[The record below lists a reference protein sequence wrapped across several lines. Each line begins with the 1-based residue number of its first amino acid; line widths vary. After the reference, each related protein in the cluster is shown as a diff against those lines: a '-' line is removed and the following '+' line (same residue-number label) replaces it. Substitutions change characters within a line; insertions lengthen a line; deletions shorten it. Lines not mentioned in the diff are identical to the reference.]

1 MQSVT
6 HTMPSLL
13 AECTREQRLFRSES
27 EFPPSDVDSVNTQT
41 GAVVNPWLLREKR
54 HSSPATLRLYDLSPP
69 PGQTTVFSRR
79 PGCGAACIHAC
90 ITVPSS
96 ALCKDFP
103 RGVPS
108 FSGGGHKSAH
118 LSFLMTDL
126 LSLFFG
132 LRLLNFPSS
141 CIKKCFV
148 MPLHQL

>member
-1 MQSVT
+1 M
-6 HTMPSLL
+6 HTMPALL
-13 AECTREQRLFRSES
+13 VECTREQRLFRLDSELS
-27 EFPPSDVDSVNTQT
+27 PSDVDSVNTQT
-41 GAVVNPWLLREKR
+41 GAVVNPRLLREKR
-54 HSSPATLRLYDLSPP
+54 CSSPATLRLYDLSPP

-103 RGVPS
+103 PGVPS
-108 FSGGGHKSAH
+108 LMPGGGHKSAC

-126 LSLFFG
+126 LLLFFV
-132 LRLLNFPSS
+132 LRLLNFPST
-141 CIKKCFV
+141 CIKNLQRFV